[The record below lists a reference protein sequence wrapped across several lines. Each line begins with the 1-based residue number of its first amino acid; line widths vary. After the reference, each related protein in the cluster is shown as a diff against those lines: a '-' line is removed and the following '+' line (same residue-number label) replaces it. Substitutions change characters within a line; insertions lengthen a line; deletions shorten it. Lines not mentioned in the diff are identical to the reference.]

1 MVGLTL
7 FPLQMIRLTLAHC
20 KIKEISPNKE
30 DLKLPLSND
39 FFFLS
44 RMYKPLST
52 AINGCEKYQFDIIN
66 RKL

>member
-39 FFFLS
+39 FFFCH
-44 RMYKPLST
+44 
-52 AINGCEKYQFDIIN
+52 GCISHSVLQLMAVRNISLI
-66 RKL
+66 